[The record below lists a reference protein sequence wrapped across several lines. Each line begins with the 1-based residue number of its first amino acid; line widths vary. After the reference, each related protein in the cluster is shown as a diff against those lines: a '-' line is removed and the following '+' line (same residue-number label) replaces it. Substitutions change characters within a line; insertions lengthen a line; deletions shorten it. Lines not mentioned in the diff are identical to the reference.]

1 MTFDDLELRKRHSRS
16 NMKYKKR
23 NVLLI
28 KIQKVKWTRQNI
40 DDLRTTFDDLEL
52 NCSSIVFIPSSKESK
67 HV

>member
-1 MTFDDLELRKRHSRS
+1 
-16 NMKYKKR
+16 MKYKKR